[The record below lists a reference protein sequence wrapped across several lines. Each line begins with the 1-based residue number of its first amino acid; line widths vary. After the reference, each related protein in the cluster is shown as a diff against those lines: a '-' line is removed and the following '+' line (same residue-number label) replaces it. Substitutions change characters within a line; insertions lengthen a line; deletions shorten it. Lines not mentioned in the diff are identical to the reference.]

1 MNCTFNVFAEI
12 QRISD
17 PNIRKIFEFEFQS
30 RILKDETTNK
40 RKKEKVKMKNEKENK
55 KEEIKMKI
63 CNKKM

>member
-17 PNIRKIFEFEFQS
+17 PNIRKIFEFQS
-30 RILKDETTNK
+30 IILKDETTNK